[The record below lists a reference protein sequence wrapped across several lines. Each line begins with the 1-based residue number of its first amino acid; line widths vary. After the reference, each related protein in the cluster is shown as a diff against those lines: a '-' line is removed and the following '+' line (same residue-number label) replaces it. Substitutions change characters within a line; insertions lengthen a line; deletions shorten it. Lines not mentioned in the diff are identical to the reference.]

1 MHTAAFAMH
10 VANEQF
16 ARSGASKIVATSVRV
31 RGIIEAQGGELSEA
45 EVCYLEIHLARLSTS
60 GREPQAAPSPE
71 PRG

>member
-10 VANEQF
+10 VANAHF
-16 ARSGASKIVATSVRV
+16 AKSGTSQTVATSDWV

-45 EVCYLEIHLARLSTS
+45 EVCYREIHLARLSTS

-71 PRG
+71 RRG